1 MILLKGVYTVVKYKS
16 LMPQILKLFGQ
27 IYGCSLKGVHINAK
41 LGVVICHRQ
50 PLQLLLSLT
59 TVHYS
64 GLTSICTP
72 AVLYIKNIIPTRIR
86 P

>member
-27 IYGCSLKGVHINAK
+27 IYGCSLKGVHNAK

-50 PLQLLLSLT
+50 PLQLLLSPT
-59 TVHYS
+59 AVHYS
-64 GLTSICTP
+64 GLTSICIP